1 MEIISMF
8 KGTKKLQSIYLIMND
23 IIIFILWE
31 SIQLIKPDMFQ
42 LTIAAPYNLFIQ
54 FSIKKWNFG
63 LRNKCV
69 ILFTEHA
76 NNHFLS

>member
-31 SIQLIKPDMFQ
+31 SIQLIKPDMFHIIY
-42 LTIAAPYNLFIQ
+42 LYNLVL
-54 FSIKKWNFG
+54 KNG
-63 LRNKCV
+63 
-69 ILFTEHA
+69 ILD
-76 NNHFLS
+76 